1 MEPTAS
7 AAVIGPATVRKE
19 IMMMQQP
26 APVQPAVTTPKQ
38 QIPQHLVDRLESEW
52 RQMRETASAPVISIP
67 VKR

>member
-1 MEPTAS
+1 
-7 AAVIGPATVRKE
+7 
-19 IMMMQQP
+19 MQQP
-26 APVQPAVTTPKQ
+26 VSVPTAATTPKQ

>member
-1 MEPTAS
+1 
-7 AAVIGPATVRKE
+7 
-19 IMMMQQP
+19 MMQQP

-52 RQMRETASAPVISIP
+52 RQMRETASAPVIAIP